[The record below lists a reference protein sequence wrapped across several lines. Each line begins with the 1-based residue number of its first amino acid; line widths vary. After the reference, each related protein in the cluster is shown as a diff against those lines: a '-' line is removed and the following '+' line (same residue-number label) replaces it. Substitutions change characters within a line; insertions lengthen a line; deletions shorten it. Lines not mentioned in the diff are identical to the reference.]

1 MTYESFTE
9 GLDHLSIKIYDG
21 EGGECLSQ
29 QEHTSRNAI
38 QGLIGRPTM
47 HLGCN
52 QISTGVQI
60 KVLKPRLKS
69 NDSILHKLPPQ
80 LIIAFGFASL
90 VGSCIIY
97 SYVKRKREETK
108 PNNTSLCNKSVE

>member
-9 GLDHLSIKIYDG
+9 GLDHISITIYDG

-29 QEHTSRNAI
+29 QEHESRHAI

-52 QISTGVQI
+52 KISTGVHI
-60 KVLKPRLKS
+60 KVLKPKLKS
-69 NDSILHKLPPQ
+69 NDSILLKLPAQ

-97 SYVKRKREETK
+97 SYIKRKREVTK
-108 PNNTSLCNKSVE
+108 PKNTSLCNK